1 MSERMTDE
9 RLAEIKNIIAQ
20 YNLEYS
26 NEFLQALQAER
37 GYATEL
43 ETIGLDV
50 CANFLKESATAESRI
65 HELESQ
71 VKAQPDC
78 TWILEDDWDNAS
90 WQGDCG
96 ATWNL
101 DAGGPKE
108 NGMKFCPDCGGN
120 LIEQALEVD
129 DG

>member
-1 MSERMTDE
+1 MRMTDE
-9 RLAEIKNIIAQ
+9 RKYQLFAHMRRMSLEEFCSVDFGSELYAEVLNG
-20 YNLEYS
+20 LE
-26 NEFLQALQAER
+26 
-37 GYATEL
+37 
-43 ETIGLDV
+43 
-50 CANFLKESATAESRI
+50 AESKYTNQ
-65 HELESQ
+65 LEAQ
-71 VKAQPDC
+71 VKRVKAQPDC

-101 DAGGPKE
+101 DAGGPEE
-108 NGMKFCPDCGGN
+108 NGMKFCPECGGN

>member
-1 MSERMTDE
+1 MSTATD
-9 RLAEIKNIIAQ
+9 RTINHMLAQDKVIAK
-20 YNLEYS
+20 LE
-26 NEFLQALQAER
+26 A
-37 GYATEL
+37 
-43 ETIGLDV
+43 
-50 CANFLKESATAESRI
+50 
-65 HELESQ
+65 Q

-101 DAGGPKE
+101 EAGGPKE
-108 NGMKFCPDCGGN
+108 NGMNFCPDCGGN